1 MAKRKLPTPKDHEML
16 GRIRDVRYQVGV
28 KCEMH
33 KPVLQRGM
41 PSRASVRWYLKQ
53 CNNNVDLASWM
64 CLIDRELI
72 LSMNDEYCDEI
83 LQIATSLNEKYGKLS
98 TVYNKVI
105 AKECDELYSYI
116 YQKYEVARQER
127 VRQYKQ
133 WVDVIDPDGKLYKY
147 GWCQRKKTKAHS
159 RSKTRRLLNRVAE
172 RLLDTFGST
181 DMNPNFYSENWGMIL
196 RLQEYIYKNLNK
208 GYDSKI
214 AWELM
219 NAG

>member
-1 MAKRKLPTPKDHEML
+1 MARKLPTPKDHFYL
-16 GRIRDVRYQVGV
+16 DLIKQIRYQVGT
-28 KCEMH
+28 KHEMH
-33 KPVLQRGM
+33 KEPRLRGM

-53 CNNNVDLASWM
+53 CSSNVDLAAWM

-72 LSMNDEYCDEI
+72 LSMNDEYCAEI
-83 LQIATSLNEKYGKLS
+83 LQIATSLNGKYGKLA
-98 TVYNKVI
+98 TVYNKAI

-147 GWCQRKKTKAHS
+147 GWVKRKKTKAHS

-172 RLLDTFGST
+172 KLLDKYGKVE
-181 DMNPNFYSENWGMIL
+181 DNPDFRAKHWGQILNFEDYV
-196 RLQEYIYKNLNK
+196 YKNLK
-208 GYDSKI
+208 LGYDASIAFKI
-214 AWELM
+214 FE
-219 NAG
+219 

>member
-1 MAKRKLPTPKDHEML
+1 MAPRKLPTPKDHFYL
-16 GRIRDVRYQVGV
+16 DLIKQTRYQVGTRH
-28 KCEMH
+28 EMH

-53 CNNNVDLASWM
+53 CGNNVDLASWM

-72 LSMNDEYCDEI
+72 LSMNDEYCAEI

-98 TVYNKVI
+98 TVYNKAI
-105 AKECDELYSYI
+105 ARECDELYSHI

-172 RLLDTFGST
+172 KLLSKYGLVED
-181 DMNPNFYSENWGMIL
+181 NPDFRAKHWNQILNFESYVYS
-196 RLQEYIYKNLNK
+196 NLK
-208 GYDSKI
+208 LGYDASLAFKI
-214 AWELM
+214 FE
-219 NAG
+219 

>member
-1 MAKRKLPTPKDHEML
+1 MAPRKLPTPKDHEML
-16 GRIRDVRYQVGV
+16 GRIKDTRYQVGV
-28 KCEMH
+28 KHEMH

-53 CNNNVDLASWM
+53 CGNNVDLAAWM

-72 LSMNDEYCDEI
+72 LSMNEEYCAEI

-98 TVYNKVI
+98 TVYNKTI

-133 WVDVIDPDGKLYKY
+133 WVDVIDPEGKLYKY
-147 GWCQRKKTKAHS
+147 GWKEKKKRVGHS
-159 RSKTRRLLNRVAE
+159 RSPVRRLLNRVAE
-172 RLLDTFGST
+172 KLLSKYGLVED
-181 DMNPNFYSENWGMIL
+181 NPDFRAKHWNQILNFESYVY
-196 RLQEYIYKNLNK
+196 RNLK
-208 GYDSKI
+208 LGYDASVAFKI
-214 AWELM
+214 FE
-219 NAG
+219 

>member
-1 MAKRKLPTPKDHEML
+1 MAPRKLPTPKDHDAL
-16 GRIRDVRYQVGV
+16 GRIKDVRYQVGT
-28 KCEMH
+28 KHELH

-53 CNNNVDLASWM
+53 CGNNVDLAAWM

-72 LSMNDEYCDEI
+72 LSMNDEYCAEI

-127 VRQYKQ
+127 VQQYKQ

-147 GWCQRKKTKAHS
+147 GFKPAKKRVGHS
-159 RSKTRRLLNRVAE
+159 RSPTRRLINRVAE
-172 RLLDTFGST
+172 KLLDKYGKVEDTPDFRAKYW
-181 DMNPNFYSENWGMIL
+181 NQILNFESYV
-196 RLQEYIYKNLNK
+196 YKNLK
-208 GYDSKI
+208 LGYDSSVAFKI
-214 AWELM
+214 FE
-219 NAG
+219 

>member
-1 MAKRKLPTPKDHEML
+1 MAPRKLPTPKDHEML
-16 GRIRDVRYQVGV
+16 GRIKDTRYQVGV

-33 KPVLQRGM
+33 KAPLQRGM

-53 CNNNVDLASWM
+53 CGNNVDLAAWM

-72 LSMNDEYCDEI
+72 LSMNEEYCAEI

-133 WVDVIDPDGKLYKY
+133 WVDVIDPEGKLYKY
-147 GWCQRKKTKAHS
+147 GWVKRKKTKAHS

-172 RLLDTFGST
+172 RLLDTFGSVES
-181 DMNPNFYSENWGMIL
+181 NPNFYLDNWGMIL
-196 RLQEYIYKNLNK
+196 RLQEYVYKNLHK

-214 AWELM
+214 AWEFM
-219 NAG
+219 NED

>member
-1 MAKRKLPTPKDHEML
+1 MGKRLLPTPKDHFYL
-16 GRIRDVRYQVGV
+16 DLIKQTRYQVGV

-33 KPVLQRGM
+33 KTPLQRGM

-53 CNNNVDLASWM
+53 CGNNVDLAAWM

-72 LSMNDEYCDEI
+72 LSMNEEYCAEI

-98 TVYNKVI
+98 TVYNKAI

-116 YQKYEVARQER
+116 YKKYEVARQER

-147 GWCQRKKTKAHS
+147 GWKEKKKRVGHS
-159 RSKTRRLLNRVAE
+159 RSPTRRLLNRVSE
-172 RLLDTFGST
+172 KLLDKYGKVE
-181 DMNPNFYSENWGMIL
+181 DNPDFRSKHWNQILNFESYV
-196 RLQEYIYKNLNK
+196 YKNLK
-208 GYDSKI
+208 LGYDASIAFKI
-214 AWELM
+214 FE
-219 NAG
+219 